1 MEFLLVDE
9 SDVDRKG
16 FFFFSGECLSYSLLS
31 HVNLHMVMTNATYH
45 LPDSALCSACQKK
58 HLTSLNSGGHAYS

>member
-31 HVNLHMVMTNATYH
+31 HVNLQMVMTNTTYH
-45 LPDSALCSACQKK
+45 LPDSALCSAC
-58 HLTSLNSGGHAYS
+58 